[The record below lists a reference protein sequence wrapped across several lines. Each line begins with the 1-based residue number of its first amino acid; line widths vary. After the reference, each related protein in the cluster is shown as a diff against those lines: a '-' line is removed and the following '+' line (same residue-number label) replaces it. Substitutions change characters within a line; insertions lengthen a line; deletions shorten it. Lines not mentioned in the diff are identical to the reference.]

1 MATYPNNIFSPREK
15 QNRSGVEYDPE
26 KKTVIF
32 VEDIKKLDDE
42 VVAIEEELGLHFKRD
57 RMDPNL
63 VLYLPFEENTG
74 TMTKDLS
81 GWGNHGALIN
91 GPSWTNG
98 KVGKCLSFDGVDDY
112 VNRATCSG
120 LSTSAIT
127 IEFWSKQAGTKSS
140 FMHPI
145 GVFGGHK
152 VTVYI
157 FPNSYTYNYKFNI
170 GGTRYDEAS
179 IATLDG
185 NWHHIVMT
193 FDGSKIKCYVDSVL
207 KVDKSAPG
215 SITKTD
221 DSVFIGTT
229 GTGSSHSTNYFKG
242 LIDEVRIYNR
252 ALTASEVKDHYLNP

>member
-112 VNRATCSG
+112 VDVNDFQLG
-120 LSTSAIT
+120 GEIT
-127 IEFWSKQAGTKSS
+127 VEGWVYPTAHQKWQRMIDFGNGPSS
-140 FMHPI
+140 D
-145 GVFGGHK
+145 
-152 VTVYI
+152 
-157 FPNSYTYNYKFNI
+157 N
-170 GGTRYDEAS
+170 
-179 IATLDG
+179 
-185 NWHHIVMT
+185 IVMAASAET
-193 FDGSKIKCYVDSVL
+193 TGRPQFGYSVGSTYYGIASPDAISLNSWHFLVGVLGGGRVKLYVDNVL
-207 KVDKSAPG
+207 KADVAGPAGVNNLKR
-215 SITKTD
+215 TNN
-221 DSVFIGTT
+221 FIGR
-229 GTGSSHSTNYFKG
+229 SNYSADAYFKG
-242 LIDEVRIYNR
+242 LIDEVRVYNR
-252 ALTASEVKDHYLNP
+252 ALTASEIQDHYLNP

>member
-98 KVGKCLSFDGVDDY
+98 KVGKCLSFDGANDY
-112 VNRATCSG
+112 VNCGDGVSLKIG
-120 LSTSAIT
+120 EPLT
-127 IEFWSKQAGTKSS
+127 IEVWTKRQPGTPNDVKIVGNYHPDIKGYIMQSYNGDLS
-140 FMHPI
+140 FGFSNGSGYINYNFGGDYRDGQWHHFVITKDSNYIRAYIDGNAQTPVNETRLIVPSDYGLGI
-145 GVFGGHK
+145 GVGSN
-152 VTVYI
+152 VWTS
-157 FPNSYTYNYKFNI
+157 FPFN
-170 GGTRYDEAS
+170 
-179 IATLDG
+179 
-185 NWHHIVMT
+185 
-193 FDGSKIKCYVDSVL
+193 
-207 KVDKSAPG
+207 
-215 SITKTD
+215 
-221 DSVFIGTT
+221 
-229 GTGSSHSTNYFKG
+229 G
-242 LIDEVRIYNR
+242 LIDDVRIYNR
-252 ALTASEVKDHYLNP
+252 ALTASEIQDHYLNP

>member
-81 GWGNHGALIN
+81 GWGNHGALI
-91 GPSWTNG
+91 GPTWTTG
-98 KVGKCLSFDGVDDY
+98 RVGNCLSFDGTNDY
-112 VNRATCSG
+112 VDVNDFQLGGEITVEGWIYPRAHQNYQR
-120 LSTSAIT
+120 LLD
-127 IEFWSKQAGTKSS
+127 
-140 FMHPI
+140 
-145 GVFGGHK
+145 FGNGE
-152 VTVYI
+152 YAD
-157 FPNSYTYNYKFNI
+157 NI
-170 GGTRYDEAS
+170 V
-179 IATLDG
+179 IATSRG
-185 NWHHIVMT
+185 T
-193 FDGSKIKCYVDSVL
+193 TGKPYFE
-207 KVDKSAPG
+207 
-215 SITKTD
+215 
-221 DSVFIGTT
+221 VFIGATLYHAESPDAISLNSWHFLV
-229 GTGSSHSTNYFKG
+229 GVLGGGRVKLYVDNVLKADVAGPAGVNNLKRTNNFIGRSNWSADAFFNG

>member
-98 KVGKCLSFDGVDDY
+98 KVGKCLSFDGSGKYVDCGKDSSL
-112 VNRATCSG
+112 NIG
-120 LSTSAIT
+120 N
-127 IEFWSKQAGTKSS
+127 EFTMEGWVK
-140 FMHPI
+140 
-145 GVFGGHK
+145 
-152 VTVYI
+152 
-157 FPNSYTYNYKFNI
+157 PNSSSNLMGYFGKRNDSSDDFYVLQLGSNNNLECRFRNSNGNYFDVSPKPVITPNVW
-170 GGTRYDEAS
+170 
-179 IATLDG
+179 
-185 NWHHIVMT
+185 NHIV
-193 FDGSKIKCYVDSVL
+193 FLKNGNEIKAYLNGSYVGRADVYGL
-207 KVDKSAPG
+207 PAN
-215 SITKTD
+215 TNNYY
-221 DSVFIGTT
+221 IGKE
-229 GTGSSHSTNYFKG
+229 GIHPFSG
-242 LIDEVRIYNR
+242 LIDEVRFYNR
-252 ALTASEVKDHYLNP
+252 ALSESEIQDHYLNP